1 MREKETHFHRVYDG
15 VRVGK
20 KRNPCGS
27 YAFRFPVDTNVKVT
41 LGVEVEA
48 LFLAIEIASTKPS
61 IELDSVL
68 IEDIY

>member
-1 MREKETHFHRVYDG
+1 MMVLGLKKKKG
-15 VRVGK
+15 ILAVR
-20 KRNPCGS
+20 